1 MGSAW
6 GMLLMRLDLLLFFG
20 SDTHASASLTMGS
33 TDLWGLLLIF
43 PIEHILVSLTLYC
56 RHA

>member
-1 MGSAW
+1 
-6 GMLLMRLDLLLFFG
+6 MRLDLLLFFG